1 MTRRKQSLC
10 LVLCGS
16 LALTTLAGC
25 ETNSSSSSS
34 PSPSPASPTETV
46 SIFINGQCHVA
57 ANTIVCRD
65 ASRSEPRDR
74 LTAVDWEVF
83 SGSTGISQGGMPSAP
98 GGQVS
103 FTGLTTGTYQVTQRV
118 SAQDGSAQERT
129 YGPLTISPP
138 LSRRML

>member
-1 MTRRKQSLC
+1 MTRRKQSPC
-10 LVLCGS
+10 LVLSCS
-16 LALTTLAGC
+16 LVLALLVGC
-25 ETNSSSSSS
+25 ETSSSSSSSS
-34 PSPSPASPTETV
+34 PPSPSSPTEAVT
-46 SIFINGQCHVA
+46 IFINGQCHVA

-83 SGSTGISQGGMPSAP
+83 SGSTGISQGGSPSAP

-103 FTGLTTGTYQVTQRV
+103 FTGLTTGSYQVTQRV

-129 YGPLTISPP
+129 YGPFTVSPP
-138 LSRRML
+138 LAG